1 MNIHICMYTIVWHGL
16 FRCLLRCRVL
26 WCSTCLKS
34 VAISAQKLLT
44 SIAWRSLPHPV
55 SQQPLLDHSKFPL
68 REGSNEY
75 LGNRA
80 ERRAGP
86 GGKNKLVLVARSSW
100 SWWQPNLDARRVG
113 SFVPGRRPEGPA
125 EPREPHRPLGQ
136 SRCNM
141 AQAGDRCTIGGF
153 GCNMAQAGD
162 RCTSGGSRCTWHRPV
177 IVKLRSL
184 HHRGSTSNEQS
195 WRCRRIPCPCLLTC
209 LCTAEIGTRG
219 FPPRRCLQNDSR
231 TIGT

>member
-153 GCNMAQAGD
+153 GCNMTQAGD
-162 RCTSGGSRCTWHRPV
+162 RCTSGGSRCNMAQARDC
-177 IVKLRSL
+177 
-184 HHRGSTSNEQS
+184 
-195 WRCRRIPCPCLLTC
+195 CRRIDMPLDMPLY
-209 LCTAEIGTRG
+209 
-219 FPPRRCLQNDSR
+219 S
-231 TIGT
+231 